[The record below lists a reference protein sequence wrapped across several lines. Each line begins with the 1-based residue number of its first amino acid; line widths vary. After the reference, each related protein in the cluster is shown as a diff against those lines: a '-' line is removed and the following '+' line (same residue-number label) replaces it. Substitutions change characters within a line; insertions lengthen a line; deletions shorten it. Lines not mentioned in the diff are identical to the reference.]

1 MGRYAPGGAS
11 LGQGFE
17 DLFLPYLD
25 AAYSLARFLARD
37 PVAADD
43 IVQESFLRAF
53 RSFGTYRGG
62 DAKSWL
68 LAIVRNCSFDWSR
81 SSRRAAGLSGSP
93 DAAASVAKETLL
105 PARVSDNSVGE
116 SLERW
121 IPNPDELGDCTQDGP
136 EAAVLRQSEIEEVR
150 AMIRRLPEPFRET
163 LVLRELE
170 ELSYKQIAEVTG
182 VPVGTVMSRLARARQ
197 MLSVELEQTR

>member
-1 MGRYAPGGAS
+1 VGRFAPDGAS

-17 DLFLPYLD
+17 ELFLPYLD

-68 LAIVRNCSFDWSR
+68 LAIVRNCSFDWSK
-81 SSRRAAGLSGSP
+81 SSRRAAGLPVGP
-93 DAAASVAKETLL
+93 DAAASGAKEPSLS
-105 PARVSDNSVGE
+105 ARVSDNSVGE

-136 EAAVLRQSEIEEVR
+136 ETAVLRQSEIEEVR

-197 MLSVELEQTR
+197 MLGAELEQTR

>member
-1 MGRYAPGGAS
+1 MSTSWAQCAPDGTS
-11 LGQGFE
+11 LGQQFE
-17 DLFLPYLD
+17 DLFLPHLN
-25 AAYSLARFLARD
+25 AAYSLARFIARD
-37 PVAADD
+37 PSAADD

-53 RSFGTYRGG
+53 RSFGKYRGG

-68 LAIVRNCSFDWSR
+68 LAIVRNCSFDWSK
-81 SSRRAAGLSGSP
+81 SSRRASAGSSSGGGSGP
-93 DAAASVAKETLL
+93 GG
-105 PARVSDNSVGE
+105 GE
-116 SLERW
+116 SLGDSLERW

-136 EAAVLRQSEIEEVR
+136 ETAVLRQSEIEEVR

-197 MLSVELEQTR
+197 MLTEEMEQTR

>member
-1 MGRYAPGGAS
+1 
-11 LGQGFE
+11 LGQRFE

-53 RSFGTYRGG
+53 RSFGSYRGG

-68 LAIVRNCSFDWSR
+68 LAIVRNCSFDWSK
-81 SSRRAAGLSGSP
+81 SNRRAAGVVA
-93 DAAASVAKETLL
+93 DAQTSSTL
-105 PARVSDNSVGE
+105 VSDSDGG

-121 IPNPDELGDCTQDGP
+121 IPNPDELGDCSQDGP
-136 EAAVLRQSEIEEVR
+136 ETAVLRQSEIEEVR
-150 AMIRRLPEPFRET
+150 AMIMRLPEPFRET

-170 ELSYKQIAEVTG
+170 ELSYKQIAEVTS

-197 MLSVELEQTR
+197 MLSADLPEQMR

>member
-1 MGRYAPGGAS
+1 MGQP
-11 LGQGFE
+11 FE

-53 RSFGTYRGG
+53 RSFGSYRGG

-68 LAIVRNCSFDWSR
+68 LAIVRNCSFDWSK
-81 SSRRAAGLSGSP
+81 SSRRAAGKGAAGADGVSAGRDDA
-93 DAAASVAKETLL
+93 DAAGSGRT
-105 PARVSDNSVGE
+105 PAAAADDPFGD
-116 SLERW
+116 SLGRW
-121 IPNPDELGDCTQDGP
+121 IPNPDELGDCSQDGP
-136 EAAVLRQSEIEEVR
+136 ETAVLRQSEIEEVR

-170 ELSYKQIAEVTG
+170 ELSYKQIAEITG

-197 MLSVELEQTR
+197 MLSAELLEHMR